1 MAVRCI
7 ALDLDRTTLNID
19 GILSKKNKEAIE
31 YAIKKGVH
39 IVVASGR
46 AFHTLPKDVLEIKG
60 IEYAI
65 TSNGTAIY
73 HIPTKRCLH
82 QYKLDGDTIKEI
94 IQLSKSEK
102 VTYEA
107 FIDGKAYAD
116 STYIDHPEIFGAN
129 QQAIAYMKATRHM
142 VDNIEQFINEH
153 IEEVDCMDIITKDN
167 QLKKTLMEMLKSNV
181 NGIYV
186 TSSIEQL
193 IEISNAQAG
202 KHSGVKF
209 IMKLLGLQ
217 QEEIAAFGDG
227 DNDIDMLKFVGT
239 GIAVENASV
248 HCKEAA
254 DMITKHHNEDGV
266 AYGVYEL
273 LKI

>member
-73 HIPTKRCLH
+73 HIPTQRCLH

>member
-129 QQAIAYMKATRHM
+129 QQAIAYMKATRNM

>member
-239 GIAVENASV
+239 GIAVENASI